1 VEEYK
6 NTFEKKRI
14 STPICIELLK
24 FVPKNIFYDFK
35 IYTHA
40 EISLGRPSQRE

>member
-1 VEEYK
+1 MEEYK

-24 FVPKNIFYDFK
+24 FVPKMYFM
-35 IYTHA
+35 
-40 EISLGRPSQRE
+40 IS